1 MIAVVQSSAFP
12 SDQQAPSL
20 KDVTK
25 VLREAGH
32 KSLKSKSMN
41 GEGEDA
47 RFKVRDWLAMQ
58 DAPVIVLHHET
69 PSIAHINRRRLSSS
83 NTTMTPAEIA
93 VAQEQISYHHVLL
106 WTTIG
111 MVVTA
116 LMAISMFAN
125 MEVLPDSILYAR
137 FTSGRTNKND

>member
-1 MIAVVQSSAFP
+1 MTSVVKSSAFP
-12 SDQQAPSL
+12 SDQKAPAL
-20 KDVTK
+20 KEVTK

-32 KSLKSKSMN
+32 KSVKSKSMN

-47 RFKVRDWLAMQ
+47 RFRVRDWLASQ

-69 PSIAHINRRRLSSS
+69 PSIMHVNRRRLSSS

-93 VAQEQISYHHVLL
+93 MAQEQISYHHVLL

-111 MVVTA
+111 IVITA
-116 LMAISMFAN
+116 LMAISYMAN
-125 MEVLPDSILYAR
+125 MEVVPDSILYAR